1 MDKFSCVTWQMLNVT
16 VLLVDYITTL
26 MITPNLRN
34 FSLILQSRNVC
45 MKSVGT
51 KVDFWER
58 MHFRKFE
65 NVMVIFCKKKVT
77 VVVGNITFC
86 KGMNEPMVWPWFRK
100 HFSHVI
106 TIIEW
111 CKSWQLLYKVSFIF
125 VETDLH
131 LWSLSDCKQPSLWPS
146 LRRKF
151 IPLRTFLELYTHLGA
166 NSARSFQND
175 LYMCSTALNVLF
187 FKKLY
192 FWWMTSFFS
201 LSSHLKTGKWLAC
214 L

>member
-1 MDKFSCVTWQMLNVT
+1 MLNVT
-16 VLLVDYITTL
+16 VLLVDYVTTL

-86 KGMNEPMVWPWFRK
+86 KGWM
-100 HFSHVI
+100 
-106 TIIEW
+106 
-111 CKSWQLLYKVSFIF
+111 
-125 VETDLH
+125 
-131 LWSLSDCKQPSLWPS
+131 SLWYGLDSESTFHTS
-146 LRRKF
+146 LQ
-151 IPLRTFLELYTHLGA
+151 LSSGA
-166 NSARSFQND
+166 NLNSFCTKYRSYLSKLIYICGHFLTVNNRPYGRRYVEN
-175 LYMCSTALNVLF
+175 LYHCVLSLNFTLI
-187 FKKLY
+187 
-192 FWWMTSFFS
+192 
-201 LSSHLKTGKWLAC
+201 
-214 L
+214 